1 MSLNN
6 IVHQDEF
13 LRNTLINLLANKG
26 NNNFEDF
33 SLEILRTTFE
43 TLLQAER
50 EAFFKDKDR
59 RDNKKNGYYSR
70 LVKTLSGV
78 FEMNIPRDRIGQF
91 KPLVLQ
97 IAKQEK
103 RSLDKL
109 ALSLYTKGLSTRDI
123 NKILKD
129 AYGLKTSP
137 QYISNISSS
146 YLELKKTWDNRKLD
160 SKYYAVYIDAL
171 HMNIRRSSSVDNEAL
186 YVAVGLKLDLT
197 REILGIYS
205 IPEESAS
212 GWKEV
217 VQDLKKRGMKQ
228 AISFVADGLKGLDS
242 VIREEYPN
250 SLFQRCIVHL
260 KRSIG
265 YRIRPADRA
274 EIMIDLK
281 MVFNLD
287 DVLDTK
293 ELAME
298 RLQLFINKWKKRYV
312 FIGKM
317 DINEHHFTY
326 LLLPFEIRRMIYT
339 TNWIERLNKEFRKVI
354 KNKNS
359 FPNEESALML
369 VWLKAVEIEDN
380 LYKYPIS
387 SLNGIKEKLNSML
400 K

>member
-1 MSLNN
+1 MN
-6 IVHQDEF
+6 IQAREQYM
-13 LRNTLINLLANKG
+13 
-26 NNNFEDF
+26 
-33 SLEILRTTFE
+33 E
-43 TLLQAER
+43 TLR
-50 EAFFKDKDR
+50 E
-59 RDNKKNGYYSR
+59 
-70 LVKTLSGV
+70 T
-78 FEMNIPRDRIGQF
+78 
-91 KPLVLQ
+91 
-97 IAKQEK
+97 
-103 RSLDKL
+103 
-109 ALSLYTKGLSTRDI
+109 
-123 NKILKD
+123 
-129 AYGLKTSP
+129 
-137 QYISNISSS
+137 

-186 YVAVGLKLDLT
+186 YIAVGLKLDLT

-242 VIREEYPN
+242 VIREEYPD

-298 RLQLFINKWKKRYV
+298 RLQLFINKWKRDM
-312 FIGKM
+312 F
-317 DINEHHFTY
+317 
-326 LLLPFEIRRMIYT
+326 
-339 TNWIERLNKEFRKVI
+339 
-354 KNKNS
+354 S
-359 FPNEESALML
+359 
-369 VWLKAVEIEDN
+369 
-380 LYKYPIS
+380 
-387 SLNGIKEKLNSML
+387 
-400 K
+400 

>member
-1 MSLNN
+1 MSLKN

-13 LRNTLINLLANKG
+13 LRNTIINLLNSNR
-26 NNNFEDF
+26 NNNFEDL
-33 SLEILRTTFE
+33 SVEILRTTFE
-43 TLLQAER
+43 TLLNAER
-50 EAFFKDKDR
+50 DAFFKDKNR
-59 RDNKKNGYYSR
+59 ENNKKNGYYSR

-129 AYGLKTSP
+129 AYGFNTSP
-137 QYISNISSS
+137 QYISDISSRYS
-146 YLELKKTWDNRKLD
+146 KFKEEWDNRKLD
-160 SKYYAVYIDAL
+160 SKYYAIYIDAI
-171 HMNIRRSSSVDNEAL
+171 HMNIRRNSSVDNEAL
-186 YVAVGLKLDLT
+186 YIAVGLKLDLT

-212 GWKEV
+212 GWRDVIK
-217 VQDLKKRGMKQ
+217 DLKDRNVKQ
-228 AISFVADGLKGLDS
+228 VISFVADGLKGLDR
-242 VIREEYPN
+242 VIEEEYPN

-260 KRSIG
+260 KRGIG
-265 YRIRPADRA
+265 YKVRPSDRE
-274 EIMIDLK
+274 EIMNDLK
-281 MVFNLD
+281 SVFNLN

-293 ELAME
+293 EQAMH
-298 RLQLFINKWKKRYV
+298 RFQAFINKWKKSYS
-312 FIGKM
+312 FMKKM
-317 DINEHHFTY
+317 DICEHYFTY
-326 LLLPFEIRRMIYT
+326 LLMPFEIRRMIYT

-359 FPNEESALML
+359 FPSEESALML
-369 VWLKAVEIEDN
+369 VWLKAIEIDDN

-387 SLNGIKEKLNSML
+387 SLNGIREKLNSMF